1 MKRFM
6 FTSLVVIF
14 IALAIPVTAFAGG
27 FEDGRVVFGT
37 NFVLESEEVLDGD
50 LAVIGGSATLEEGSV
65 VTGTVFLVG
74 GDIFAAGEIEGDL
87 VIVGGNANLGS
98 DAVVEGDLV
107 TFGASVNRG
116 TALVEG
122 DFIDGEALNFPMDFR
137 FADWDSNQLMR
148 FPSYRYSFV
157 GNILAYLFTSLM
169 LAALAV
175 LVMMFLPKHTQVVA
189 DTVVSQPVL
198 AGALGLLTA
207 FVAPILFFLLLI
219 TICFSVVGIIGA
231 VVLAAAW
238 VLGMVA
244 MGLEVGNRLSEAT
257 NQEFQPV
264 VAAGLGTLILSLVV
278 NGIGLIPCIGWIVP
292 FLVGIIGTGAV
303 LMTRFGRQEYGV
315 ESTTTPD
322 EKPQLPAETT
332 SAPAKKTSST
342 AKKTSSTA
350 KKTSSTAK
358 KTSSTA
364 KKTSSTAK
372 KTSSTAKKKK

>member
-6 FTSLVVIF
+6 FTSMVVIF

-37 NFVLESEEVLDGD
+37 NFVLESGEVLDGD

-87 VIVGGNANLGS
+87 AIVGGNANLGS
-98 DAVVEGDLV
+98 DAVVGGDLV

-116 TALVEG
+116 TAQIEG

-137 FADWDSNQLMR
+137 FANWESNQFTR
-148 FPSYRYSFV
+148 FPSSPYSFV
-157 GNILAYLFTSLM
+157 GNILAYLFKSLM

-175 LVMMFLPKHTQVVA
+175 LVMMFLPKHTQLVA
-189 DTVVSQPVL
+189 DSVVSQPVL

-207 FVAPILFFLLLI
+207 FVAPILFILLLI

-231 VVLAAAW
+231 VVLAAAGVW
-238 VLGMVA
+238 GMIA
-244 MGLEVGNRLSEAT
+244 MGLEVGNRLSKAT

-278 NGIGLIPCIGWIVP
+278 FGIGLIPCIGWVVP
-292 FLVGIIGTGAV
+292 FLVGLIGTGAV
-303 LMTRFGRQEYGV
+303 LMSRFGCQEYGV
-315 ESTTTPD
+315 EPIPTPE
-322 EKPQLPAETT
+322 EKPQLPAKTT
-332 SAPAKKTSST
+332 STT
-342 AKKTSSTA
+342 AKKTGSTA

>member
-1 MKRFM
+1 
-6 FTSLVVIF
+6 
-14 IALAIPVTAFAGG
+14 
-27 FEDGRVVFGT
+27 VVFGT
-37 NFVLESEEVLDGD
+37 NFVLESGEVLDGD
-50 LAVIGGSATLEEGSV
+50 LAVIGGSATLEEGSL

-87 VIVGGNANLGS
+87 AIVGGNANLGS
-98 DAVVEGDLV
+98 DAVIGGDLV

-116 TALVEG
+116 TAQIEG
-122 DFIDGEALNFPMDFR
+122 DFIDGEALNFPTAFH
-137 FADWDSNQLMR
+137 FADWESNSFGR
-148 FPSYRYSFV
+148 VSSFRYSIV
-157 GNILAYLFTSLM
+157 GNILAYLFTSLIV
-169 LAALAV
+169 AALAV
-175 LVMMFLPKHTQVVA
+175 LVVMFLPKHTQVVA

-207 FVAPILFFLLLI
+207 FVAPILIFLLVI
-219 TICFSVVGIIGA
+219 TCCFAVVGIVVA

-244 MGLEVGNRLSEAT
+244 MGLEVGNRLSAAT
-257 NQEFQPV
+257 NQDFQPV
-264 VAAGLGTLILSLVV
+264 VAAGLGTLILGLVV
-278 NGIGLIPCIGWIVP
+278 NGIGLIPCIGWLIP

-303 LMTRFGRQEYGV
+303 LMSRFGSQEYGV
-315 ESTTTPD
+315 EAIPE
-322 EKPQLPAETT
+322 EKPKLPAETAST
-332 SAPAKKTSST
+332 T

>member
-1 MKRFM
+1 MKRIM
-6 FTSLVVIF
+6 FTSLVVVF

-37 NFVLESEEVLDGD
+37 NFVLESGEVLDGD
-50 LAVIGGSATLEEGSV
+50 LAVIGGSATLEEGSL

-87 VIVGGNANLGS
+87 AIVGGNANLGS
-98 DAVVEGDLV
+98 GAVVGGDLV

-116 TALVEG
+116 TAQIEG
-122 DFIDGEALNFPMDFR
+122 DFIDGEALNFPTDIR
-137 FADWDSNQLMR
+137 FADWESNQFMR

-175 LVMMFLPKHTQVVA
+175 LVVMFLPKRTQLVA

-207 FVAPILFFLLLI
+207 FVAPILIFLLVI
-219 TICFSVVGIIGA
+219 TCCFAVVGIVGA
-231 VVLAAAW
+231 VVLVAAW

-244 MGLEVGNRLSEAT
+244 MGLEVGNRLSAAT
-257 NQEFQPV
+257 NQDFQPV
-264 VAAGLGTLILSLVV
+264 VAAGLGTLILGLVV
-278 NGIGLIPCIGWIVP
+278 NGIGLIPCVGWLIP

-303 LMTRFGRQEYGV
+303 LMSRFGGQEYGV
-315 ESTTTPD
+315 ETIPE
-322 EKPQLPAETT
+322 EKPKLPAKTT
-332 SAPAKKTSST
+332 STT

-350 KKTSSTAK
+350 KKTSSTEK

-364 KKTSSTAK
+364 KKTSTTAK

>member
-14 IALAIPVTAFAGG
+14 IALAIPITAFAGG

-37 NFVLESEEVLDGD
+37 NFILESGEVLDGD
-50 LAVIGGSATLEEGSV
+50 LAVIGGSATLEEGSA
-65 VTGTVFLVG
+65 VTGSVFLVG
-74 GDIFAAGEIEGDL
+74 GDIFAAGNIESDL

-98 DAVVEGDLV
+98 NAFVGGDLV

-116 TALVEG
+116 TAQIEG

-137 FADWDSNQLMR
+137 FANWDSYPLGR
-148 FPSYRYSFV
+148 LSSFRYSFV

-207 FVAPILFFLLLI
+207 FIAPILFVLLLI

-257 NQEFQPV
+257 NQDFQPV

-292 FLVGIIGTGAV
+292 FLVGIVGTGAV

-315 ESTTTPD
+315 ESKP
-322 EKPQLPAETT
+322 EKKPQLPAKTT
-332 SAPAKKTSST
+332 STTVKKTSSAPKKTSST
-342 AKKTSSTA
+342 AKKTSSSG
-350 KKTSSTAK
+350 KKTG
-358 KTSSTA
+358 
-364 KKTSSTAK
+364 
-372 KTSSTAKKKK
+372 STAKKKK

>member
-37 NFVLESEEVLDGD
+37 NFVLESGEVLDGD

-65 VTGTVFLVG
+65 VKGSVFLVG
-74 GDIFAAGEIEGDL
+74 GDIYAAGEIDGDL
-87 VIVGGNANLGS
+87 AIVGGNANLGS
-98 DAVVEGDLV
+98 DAAVGGDLV

-116 TALVEG
+116 TAQIEG
-122 DFIDGEALNFPMDFR
+122 DFINGEALNFPMDLR
-137 FADWDSNQLMR
+137 FADWESNQFMR
-148 FPSYRYSFV
+148 FPSYRFSFV

-175 LVMMFLPKHTQVVA
+175 LIVMFLPKHTQVVA

-207 FVAPILFFLLLI
+207 FVAPILIFLLII
-219 TICFSVVGIIGA
+219 TCCFAVVGIVGA
-231 VVLAAAW
+231 VILAAAW

-264 VAAGLGTLILSLVV
+264 VAAGLGTLILGLVV
-278 NGIGLIPCIGWIVP
+278 NGIGLIPCVGWTVP

-303 LMTRFGRQEYGV
+303 LMSRFGRQEYGV
-315 ESTTTPD
+315 EAIPE
-322 EKPQLPAETT
+322 EKPKLPAKTT
-332 SAPAKKTSST
+332 STP

>member
-37 NFVLESEEVLDGD
+37 NFVLESGEVLDGD

-65 VTGTVFLVG
+65 VTGTVFLLG
-74 GDIFAAGEIEGDL
+74 GDIFAAGEIESDL

-98 DAVVEGDLV
+98 NAVVGGDLV

-116 TALVEG
+116 TAQIEG
-122 DFIDGEALNFPMDFR
+122 DFIDGQALNFPTDIR

-157 GNILAYLFTSLM
+157 GSILAYLFTSLM

-175 LVMMFLPKHTQVVA
+175 LVMMFLPRHTQVVA

-207 FVAPILFFLLLI
+207 FVAPILFILLLI
-219 TICFSVVGIIGA
+219 TICFSVVGIVGA
-231 VVLAAAW
+231 VILAAAW

-244 MGLEVGNRLSEAT
+244 MGLEVGNRLSKAT

-278 NGIGLIPCIGWIVP
+278 NGIGLIPCVGWLIP

-315 ESTTTPD
+315 EDIPE
-322 EKPQLPAETT
+322 EKPKLPA
-332 SAPAKKTSST
+332 KT
-342 AKKTSSTA
+342 
-350 KKTSSTAK
+350 TSSTAK